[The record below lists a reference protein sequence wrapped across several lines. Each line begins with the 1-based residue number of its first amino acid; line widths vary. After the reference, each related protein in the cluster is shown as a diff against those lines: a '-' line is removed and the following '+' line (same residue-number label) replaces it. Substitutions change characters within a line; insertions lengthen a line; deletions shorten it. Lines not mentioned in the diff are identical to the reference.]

1 MHKVDPVQDSKLAK
15 HVLGNHVR
23 NHPEYDP
30 ELPEHAHLPAPEEE
44 DDEILSQDQLR
55 KYVTFAKQSCRPRM
69 TQAHEEKIAA
79 LKEALMNGEMGPA
92 VFDKHYQEVWLK
104 MKAEEQEQYRKGQ
117 RSYTADDD

>member
-1 MHKVDPVQDSKLAK
+1 MAEL
-15 HVLGNHVR
+15 
-23 NHPEYDP
+23 EP
-30 ELPEHAHLPAPEEE
+30 ELDEEE
-44 DDEILSQDQLR
+44 EGEEEIEL
-55 KYVTFAKQSCRPRM
+55 TP
-69 TQAHEEKIAA
+69 EEKIAA